1 MSCVS
6 VRAGE
11 HLGQTD
17 VALTACLSSCRAP
30 VSRAPRLGDYRLA
43 RVIYRCCQVFVVQAR
58 VLSIT
63 GESGSD
69 GQAEGMVMFPARPS
83 VGSAH
88 FLP

>member
-17 VALTACLSSCRAP
+17 VTLSACLSSCRAP
-30 VSRAPRLGDYRLA
+30 RLGDHRLT
-43 RVIYRCCQVFVVQAR
+43 RVIYQCCQVFVVQAGCE
-58 VLSIT
+58 SDGAEYK

-83 VGSAH
+83 VG
-88 FLP
+88 